1 MSTRFS
7 ELVLIGVAAL
17 LAACHSTPRVPEEV
31 EPKVAAV
38 AQVDDAA
45 KLDKTAKPTKAQKL
59 DKSAAS
65 APQASVDVDK
75 KSQKLFADALAAID
89 AKHFTDAASLLTELT
104 QRVPG
109 LSSAWFNLGMV
120 QSELGDE
127 GAAEAS
133 LKKAVETNPDNCA
146 AYTELG
152 LLRRRA
158 GDFTGA
164 EANYLAC
171 VARVPDF
178 REAHL
183 NLGILYELY
192 LGRLPEALDA
202 YRTYLALLDGE
213 DRRVAGWVK
222 DLERRLAPA
231 KTAVSQS

>member
-1 MSTRFS
+1 MSTRFN
-7 ELVLIGVAAL
+7 EVVLIGVAIL
-17 LAACHSTPRVPEEV
+17 LVACHSTPRVPDEAT
-31 EPKVAAV
+31 PSTAAA
-38 AQVDDAA
+38 AQAHG
-45 KLDKTAKPTKAQKL
+45 
-59 DKSAAS
+59 
-65 APQASVDVDK
+65 DVDK
-75 KSQKLFADALAAID
+75 RSQKLFTDALGAIE
-89 AKHFTDAASLLTELT
+89 AKHFTDAAALLKELTE
-104 QRVPG
+104 RDPS

-127 GAAEAS
+127 DAAEAS
-133 LKKAVETNPDNCA
+133 LKRAVEVNPDNCA

-158 GDFTGA
+158 GDFAGA

-222 DLERRLAPA
+222 DLERRLAV
-231 KTAVSQS
+231 VSQS